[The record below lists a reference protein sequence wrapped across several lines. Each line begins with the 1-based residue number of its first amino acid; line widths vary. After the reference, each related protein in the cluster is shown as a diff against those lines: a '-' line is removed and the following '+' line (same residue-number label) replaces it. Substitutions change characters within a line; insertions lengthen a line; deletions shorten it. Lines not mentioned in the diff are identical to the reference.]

1 MVTRENLV
9 NYIRENW
16 NRVENVVNEALQ
28 LDNIIE
34 TSFGKVQKSYRFVGK
49 GCGIVYLN
57 MPKTTESAKFQK
69 LVNDV
74 YFTYGLPKFKN
85 MFSDEMREDLERSGI
100 PLAALW
106 SQDIDINK
114 TFYSLCAEF
123 ANMNGINCSVVAN
136 LD

>member
-1 MVTRENLV
+1 MITRENLID
-9 NYIRENW
+9 YIRENW
-16 NRVENVVNEALQ
+16 NRVENVVNEALKV
-28 LDNIIE
+28 E
-34 TSFGKVQKSYRFVGK
+34 STVEATFGNEKKTYRFVGN
-49 GCGIVYLN
+49 GCGIVYLT

-85 MFSDEMREDLERSGI
+85 MFSDDVRKDLENSGI

-106 SQDIDINK
+106 SQDIDINR
-114 TFYSLCAEF
+114 TFYTLCSEF
-123 ANMNGINCSVVAN
+123 ANQNGIKCSVVAN